1 MEEQIKVFKP
11 SRQAKILFLMAEAF
25 VVFVLF
31 GLIGFGFAFNSG
43 MISLLIWVF
52 VLFISLLVFRLFISE
67 RLRVTK
73 KEIEENYVFRR
84 RRVLLSSIQG
94 IRVGYKTSR
103 NQWIFLIIDLVLNLI
118 TLVNWGNDLDVTDGG
133 DARLFIKTNDGE
145 VIIGA
150 GVDYQQ
156 LNEAMNYIVE
166 QVSMFYP
173 ENYVAIERE
182 ERQRKEEKRLEE
194 LQAVQ
199 EFWSK

>member
-94 IRVGYKTSR
+94 IRVGYKTSH